1 MYAVYKP
8 FAFINKAL
16 LGIDGDFFKALTSAS
31 SGYCL
36 EASPPPSPSS
46 CNELVPQCAVVCI
59 QENDS
64 HNQSEDSIHSINIC

>member
-16 LGIDGDFFKALTSAS
+16 LGIDGDFLRHLHLLVLVTAWKHFL
-31 SGYCL
+31 
-36 EASPPPSPSS
+36 PPSPSS
-46 CNELVPQCAVVCI
+46 CKELVPQCAVVCF

>member
-36 EASPPPSPSS
+36 EAFPPSLS
-46 CNELVPQCAVVCI
+46 LFLFL
-59 QENDS
+59 
-64 HNQSEDSIHSINIC
+64 